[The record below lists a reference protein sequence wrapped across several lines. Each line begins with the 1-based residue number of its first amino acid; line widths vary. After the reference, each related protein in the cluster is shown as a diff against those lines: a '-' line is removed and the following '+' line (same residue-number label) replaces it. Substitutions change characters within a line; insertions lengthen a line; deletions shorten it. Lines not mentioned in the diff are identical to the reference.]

1 MKTILLALVLTAVS
15 LEAQTPPVP
24 ASAATNRIE
33 ALRRALRE
41 SGATN
46 VPSTIPSPP
55 GPTAPRVMPTQ
66 TAAQTPAVGQA
77 PPTQPP
83 RATVTTPTPAAP
95 AGALPSPAAPA
106 PTAVPVTSPA
116 AAGPE
121 EEIIP
126 AGGLINF
133 ASADISQVL
142 DIYSKLVNRTILR
155 PSTLP
160 VATIVLKTQTDLTRQ
175 EAIQALDAVLALNG
189 VSMIPVS
196 DKFVKA
202 LPLAQANASGAP
214 LSTNTASELPELG
227 SYVTHIVQTK
237 YLKPSEL
244 SPSLAPFQSMATAVL
259 PIDTSGLLVLR
270 DNAENVKRMLEMVE
284 RIDISV
290 PSEFISE
297 VIPIKFA
304 KAEDIASALNS
315 LSSGGGG
322 TTVGTRATAPST
334 TTGARPGQPGYGQ
347 PGYGQLGQPN
357 IPGTPTSGTPSG
369 GGSFSDRLRNII
381 QRASASGSLEIL
393 GETKII
399 ADIRSNSLLIFAMR
413 QDMAMIKDIINKLD
427 VVLAQVLIETIIM
440 DVSLD
445 DSWALGI
452 SAAQTPRE
460 FSGDFSGAGGMNL
473 KRFTDVAGGGSSGGG
488 TNAFS
493 DLVGTGLRYFGKLD
507 DDIFIQLEAAASESR
522 VNVIQKPRI
531 QTSHATPASIFIG
544 STVPY
549 VSSTYYGGG
558 YAGGPS
564 SSFQQLRVGI
574 GLNVTPFINADGLVV
589 MKIDETI
596 DEISGSTAITGVGD
610 VPNTTSRTLS
620 AEVAVHDGETI
631 ILGGFIRNSETK
643 TKSGVPILKDIPLLG
658 YLFRST
664 GDAKERK
671 ELIVLMRPTV
681 LRTPELAAAHVE
693 VEKSRLPGVRQAE
706 RDINELE
713 RRALEKEKRKG
724 FEQPTPFTPEEL
736 RSFSKPTTTTEP

>member
-1 MKTILLALVLTAVS
+1 MKTIWLLLMLTAFSVA
-15 LEAQTPPVP
+15 AQTP
-24 ASAATNRIE
+24 SDTSNRID
-33 ALRRALRE
+33 ALRRALRGS
-41 SGATN
+41 SGTNTPAT
-46 VPSTIPSPP
+46 SLASPGLP
-55 GPTAPRVMPTQ
+55 GQRTVPTQ
-66 TAAQTPAVGQA
+66 ATPSAPGVVQPPTGQTPAA
-77 PPTQPP
+77 AQP
-83 RATVTTPTPAAP
+83 
-95 AGALPSPAAPA
+95 
-106 PTAVPVTSPA
+106 SPA
-116 AAGPE
+116 AAGAVPPAPSAPSAAAATATPPGSE

-126 AGGLINF
+126 AGGFIDF

-142 DIYSKLVNRTILR
+142 AIYSKLVNRTVLR

-160 VATIVLKTQTDLTRQ
+160 AASIVLKTQTDLTRQ

-189 VSMIPVS
+189 ISMINVS

-202 LPLAQANASGAP
+202 LPLAQANAAGAP
-214 LSTNTASELPELG
+214 VSTNAASELPELG

-244 SPSLAPFQSMATAVL
+244 APALSPFQSMATAVM
-259 PIDTSGLLVLR
+259 PVDSSSILVLR

-284 RIDISV
+284 RVDISV
-290 PSEFISE
+290 ESEFISE

-322 TTVGTRATAPST
+322 TTVGTRST
-334 TTGARPGQPGYGQ
+334 GSTGTGAGAGQRPGQLGYPGQ
-347 PGYGQLGQPN
+347 PQARTT
-357 IPGTPTSGTPSG
+357 PGATTAGTPSSG
-369 GGSFSDRLRNII
+369 ASFSDRLRNII
-381 QRASASGSLEIL
+381 QRASASGDLEIL
-393 GETKII
+393 GTTKII
-399 ADIRSNSLLIFAMR
+399 ADIRSNSLLVFASR
-413 QDMAMIKDIINKLD
+413 ADMKMIKEVVDKLD

-452 SAAQTPRE
+452 SAAQTPRQ

-473 KRFTDVAGGGSSGGG
+473 KRFTDVAAGGGSTTGG
-488 TNAFS
+488 TNAFT
-493 DLVGTGLRYFGKLD
+493 DLIGTGFRYFGKLN
-507 DDIFIQLEAAASESR
+507 DDIYIQLEAAASESR

-589 MKIDETI
+589 MQIDETI

-643 TKSGVPILKDIPLLG
+643 SKAGVPILKDIPVLG

-664 GDAKERK
+664 GDSKERK

-681 LRTPELAAAHVE
+681 LRTPELAAAHVA
-693 VEKSRLPGVRQAE
+693 VEKARLPGVRAAE
-706 RDINELE
+706 HDFDELE
-713 RRALEKEKRKG
+713 QRALERENRKEAKKSSRSTRQ
-724 FEQPTPFTPEEL
+724 EAPQYNSLPPETSTP
-736 RSFSKPTTTTEP
+736 